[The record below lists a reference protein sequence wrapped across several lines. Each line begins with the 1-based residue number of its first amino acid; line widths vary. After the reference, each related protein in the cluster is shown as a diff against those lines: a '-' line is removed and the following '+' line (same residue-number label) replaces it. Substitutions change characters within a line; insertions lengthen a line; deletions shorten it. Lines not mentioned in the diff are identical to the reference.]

1 MDGIYSLFEKLAVLS
16 ESAVSKNEDDFIG
29 EDGLLYCGKCG
40 EAKQCKPF
48 PDNPDAVVY
57 CVCACDRAA
66 EEAQQERIRQ
76 QTAGD
81 SRKTCFTSYSTR
93 KLLKEYYSTFDS
105 DDTPEG
111 EVSKAAKG
119 YVKQFHHGADWLILF
134 GTNGIGKSFYAA
146 CICNELL
153 KQGKKCLFTSVSEVE
168 KMLWDAENKAD
179 VYENLTNYDLVVID
193 DFGAERDTEYM
204 NEIKFNIIDYLLRTD
219 VPCIITTNLSGH
231 ELMNPASNDMQR
243 IISRMYEKSVPVLCK
258 GNDRRKEEMRRN
270 ATEKLRRLVS
280 G

>member
-1 MDGIYSLFEKLAVLS
+1 
-16 ESAVSKNEDDFIG
+16 
-29 EDGLLYCGKCG
+29 
-40 EAKQCKPF
+40 
-48 PDNPDAVVY
+48 
-57 CVCACDRAA
+57 
-66 EEAQQERIRQ
+66 
-76 QTAGD
+76 
-81 SRKTCFTSYSTR
+81 
-93 KLLKEYYSTFDS
+93 
-105 DDTPEG
+105 
-111 EVSKAAKG
+111 
-119 YVKQFHHGADWLILF
+119 
-134 GTNGIGKSFYAA
+134 
-146 CICNELL
+146 
-153 KQGKKCLFTSVSEVE
+153 
-168 KMLWDAENKAD
+168 MLWDAENKAD

-243 IISRMYEKSVPVLCK
+243 IIGRMYEKSVPVLCK